1 MHVFARVVCSFYWFH
16 PLAWQAWRR
25 LHVEADRSCDDAVA
39 DCGNPSEF
47 AEQLVALAT
56 RIVSIP
62 PPALSM
68 AGGELVTRVHALLN
82 PNQAR
87 GRSGA
92 RYAMFVAASAIVV
105 GTSVAAVE
113 PVHRTTFERVAP
125 IQPPAAT
132 FGQQLSSSRPPV
144 AVPPRAAQASAPAP
158 TPPPPSA
165 AVTPISQPRNPAAT
179 APTRPPDYV
188 IGAGDILIVSYWN
201 HKEMTSEVLVRPDGR
216 ITLPLINDV
225 DAAGLTPGQL
235 RDRLMQASVK
245 FLADPAITVGVKAI
259 NSRKVYISGGV
270 AKPGPYDLVDQMT
283 VMSLIAAAGGLRDF
297 VTGRKILIIRREN
310 GKQIALPFDYRDV
323 LSGQNLD
330 QNIVLEPGDLVV
342 VPE

>member
-1 MHVFARVVCSFYWFH
+1 
-16 PLAWQAWRR
+16 
-25 LHVEADRSCDDAVA
+25 
-39 DCGNPSEF
+39 
-47 AEQLVALAT
+47 
-56 RIVSIP
+56 
-62 PPALSM
+62 
-68 AGGELVTRVHALLN
+68 
-82 PNQAR
+82 
-87 GRSGA
+87 
-92 RYAMFVAASAIVV
+92 
-105 GTSVAAVE
+105 
-113 PVHRTTFERVAP
+113 
-125 IQPPAAT
+125 
-132 FGQQLSSSRPPV
+132 
-144 AVPPRAAQASAPAP
+144 
-158 TPPPPSA
+158 
-165 AVTPISQPRNPAAT
+165 
-179 APTRPPDYV
+179 
-188 IGAGDILIVSYWN
+188 
-201 HKEMTSEVLVRPDGR
+201 MTSEVLVRPDGR